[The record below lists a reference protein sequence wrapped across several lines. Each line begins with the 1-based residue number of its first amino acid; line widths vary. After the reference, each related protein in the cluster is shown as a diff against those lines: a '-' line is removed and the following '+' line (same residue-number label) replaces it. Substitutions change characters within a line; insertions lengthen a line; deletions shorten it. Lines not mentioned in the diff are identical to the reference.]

1 MLHSK
6 TAGVTEDHLISILGL
21 RGVTRVEARQLASDI
36 LQDRE
41 EPESS
46 QYSGIFSQVKVFT
59 GLLGVKNI
67 LG

>member
-1 MLHSK
+1 M
-6 TAGVTEDHLISILGL
+6 ISILGL
-21 RGVTRVEARQLASDI
+21 RGVSRVEARQLASDI

-41 EPESS
+41 EPENSHS
-46 QYSGIFSQVKVFT
+46 SGIFSQVKVFT